1 MMATWLLALV
11 LAAETTG
18 TRSAE
23 DDLALVKKAVAKGSP
38 TVVAQDAAGTK
49 VDPPAREAPRATVR
63 NGKEPQWFKVRVSE
77 KKGTKGTKVSVNLP
91 LALVRAMG
99 EDWPLDIHCG
109 RACGAERH
117 SGKDRVRLTLG
128 DVLRALDSGQ
138 DLVQVDDEDATVR
151 VWVE

>member
-91 LALVRAMG
+91 LSLVRAMG

>member
-11 LAAETTG
+11 LAGETTG

-38 TVVAQDAAGTK
+38 TVVAQDA
-49 VDPPAREAPRATVR
+49 EPRAASR
-63 NGKEPQWFKVRVSE
+63 KGREPQWFKVRVSE

-109 RACGAERH
+109 RPCGSDRH